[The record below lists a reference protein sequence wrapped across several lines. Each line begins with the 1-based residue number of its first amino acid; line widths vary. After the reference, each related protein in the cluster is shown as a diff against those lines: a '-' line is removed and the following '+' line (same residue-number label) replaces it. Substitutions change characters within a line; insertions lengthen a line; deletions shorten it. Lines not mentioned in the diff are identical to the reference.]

1 MAGAAAV
8 PLDGLFS
15 GVGVSASDL
24 FGVGSVARR
33 VAAGASKR
41 KEQRKKDE
49 RNPRCGLRPAL
60 RFAEPRGEEP
70 EPQEQ
75 KDEAK
80 RNPHE
85 QPRESLVLERIET
98 DRRG

>member
-8 PLDGLFS
+8 PLDVLFS

-33 VAAGASKR
+33 VTTRASKR

-49 RNPRCGLRPAL
+49 RNLRRGLRPAL

-70 EPQEQ
+70 EPQQQ
-75 KDEAK
+75 KDDAE

-85 QPRESLVLERIET
+85 QPRESLIVERIET
-98 DRRG
+98 GRR